1 MFDLLKNCMLWY
13 DSGMNITG
21 KELRQKYLDFFKN
34 YPGLEHHVLDSAP
47 LIPSDGEQLEGKEKV
62 LFTTAG
68 MQPLIPYLTGKKE
81 PPFKRLVDCQKCVRT
96 DDIEEVGD
104 NTHHTFFEMLGN
116 WSIGDYWKKEA
127 IEMSY
132 KFLVEELGIEKQKL
146 SVTVFEGDSD
156 APKDEEAANAWK
168 EMGISEDRISYLGK
182 EDNWWPT
189 SRREV
194 DGTWKNAF
202 GPCGPDTEIFYWT
215 GEGEPEGRPEN
226 NEKWVE
232 IWNNV
237 FMQYNRKEDGML
249 EDLPTKNVDT
259 GMGMERTLSI
269 LAGKKNAY
277 ETDLFEPIKNRL
289 EEICAIDFNE
299 DLELN
304 KYFRIIADHTKAS
317 VMLISAGAEPSN
329 KLQGYITRRLLR
341 RAIWYGENYLNIT
354 VPFMHKLVESV
365 IEIYS
370 DVYPELN
377 EYREHV
383 KVIINEEEVK
393 FRKTIAAGKRDLPKL
408 LDQYTK
414 QKGADTLTPN
424 AYGEFAYKMFETYG
438 FPADIVKDYLIS
450 QGWAG
455 NLSDFDEAFEQAKVA
470 HQEASRSASAGAFK
484 GGLAGHSEIE
494 IIYHTITHLLHQ
506 ALRDVLG
513 ESVYQKGSNIT
524 PERLRFDFSFDRKM
538 TEEEVKRTEEIIN
551 ERIEQDLQVD
561 QMNIPIEEAR
571 EKNAIGLFNDTYEKV
586 VSVYAIGPEFEYEP
600 EAQDKRER
608 GGYYSM
614 EFCGGPHVER
624 TSKIGKV
631 VIQKEE
637 AVAAGIR
644 RIRAVVA

>member
-1 MFDLLKNCMLWY
+1 
-13 DSGMNITG
+13 MNITG
-21 KELRQKYLDFFKN
+21 KQLRQKYLDFFKN

-47 LIPSDGEQLEGKEKV
+47 LIPSDEEQLEGKEKV

-132 KFLVEELGIEKQKL
+132 KFLVEELGIDKEKL
-146 SVTVFEGDSD
+146 FVTVFEGDED
-156 APKDEEAANAWK
+156 APRDEDAANAWK
-168 EMGISEDRISYLGK
+168 EMGISEVRISYLGK

-189 SRREV
+189 SRRNP

-215 GEGEPEGRPEN
+215 GSGEPEGRPEN
-226 NEKWVE
+226 DERWVE

-237 FMQYNRKEDGML
+237 FMQYNRKEDGTL

-259 GMGMERTLSI
+259 GMGIERTLSI

-289 EEICAIDFNE
+289 QEICAIDFNE
-299 DLELN
+299 DPELT

-354 VPFMHKLVESV
+354 VPFIHKLVESV
-365 IEIYS
+365 IEIYG

-383 KVIINEEEVK
+383 KVVINEEEVK
-393 FRKTIAAGKRDLPKL
+393 FRKTISAGKRDLPKL
-408 LDQYTK
+408 LEQYSK
-414 QKGADTLTPN
+414 QKELDTLTPDT
-424 AYGEFAYKMFETYG
+424 YGEFAYKMFETYG
-438 FPADIVKDYLIS
+438 FPADIVKDYLS
-450 QGWAG
+450 EKGLAG
-455 NLSDFDEAFEQAKVA
+455 NFSDFDEAFEQAKVA
-470 HQEASRSASAGAFK
+470 HQQASRSAAAGAFK
-484 GGLAGHSEIE
+484 GGLAGHSDIE
-494 IIYHTITHLLHQ
+494 IKYHTITHLLHQ

-513 ESVYQKGSNIT
+513 ESVFQKGSNIT

-538 TEEEVKRTEEIIN
+538 TEEEVKKTEEIIN
-551 ERIEQDLQVD
+551 ERIAQDLQVD

-586 VSVYAIGPEFEYEP
+586 VSVYAIGPNFEYDP
-600 EAQDKRER
+600 EAKDKRDR
-608 GGYYSM
+608 GGYYSI

-631 VIQKEE
+631 IIQKEE